1 MPRSNEKIATRR
13 IMHHTHAIAM
23 DFESALERFK
33 EMSQEQGLRLTHQRL
48 EILRELVAA
57 KDHPSAETVFN
68 RVRRR
73 LPTISLDTVYRTLS
87 TFDELGLIMRV
98 PVTGDQGR
106 FDADTSPHHHFVCS
120 RCKSIYDF
128 LWEDFDHLTLPSDS
142 SSLGRVDDRRVVVRG
157 VCQNC
162 LAKTGSTM

>member
-1 MPRSNEKIATRR
+1 MLQ
-13 IMHHTHAIAM
+13 THAMAM
-23 DFESALERFK
+23 DFDSALERFK
-33 EMSQEQGLRLTHQRL
+33 VISQDKGLRLTHQRL
-48 EILRELVAA
+48 EILRELVGA
-57 KDHPSAETVFN
+57 KDHPSAEMVFG

-87 TFDELGLIMRV
+87 TFDDLGIIMRV

-128 LWEDFDHLTLPSDS
+128 MWREFDQLVLPDDS
-142 SSLGRVDDRRVVVRG
+142 EALGRVDDRRVVVRG
-157 VCQNC
+157 VCQEC
-162 LAKTGSTM
+162 LGTQ

>member
-1 MPRSNEKIATRR
+1 MLQAQTMP
-13 IMHHTHAIAM
+13 M
-23 DFESALERFK
+23 DFDSALERFK
-33 EMSQEQGLRLTHQRL
+33 GISQDKGLRLTHQRL
-48 EILRELVAA
+48 EILRELVGA
-57 KDHPSAETVFN
+57 KDHPSAETVFG

-87 TFDELGLIMRV
+87 TFDEVGLIMRV

-128 LWEDFDHLTLPSDS
+128 MWDEFDLLQLPEGSTA
-142 SSLGRVDDRRVVVRG
+142 LGRVDDRRVVVRG
-157 VCQNC
+157 VCEKCAAEKKSQ
-162 LAKTGSTM
+162 

>member
-1 MPRSNEKIATRR
+1 MLQSH
-13 IMHHTHAIAM
+13 MMSM
-23 DFESALERFK
+23 DFDSALDRFK
-33 EMSQEQGLRLTHQRL
+33 EISQEKGLRLTHQRL
-48 EILRELVAA
+48 EILRELVGA
-57 KDHPSAETVFN
+57 KDHPSAEMVFG

-120 RCKSIYDF
+120 RCKAIYDF
-128 LWEDFDHLTLPSDS
+128 MWNEFDQLTLPEDS
-142 SSLGRVDDRRVVVRG
+142 EALGRADDRRVVVRG
-157 VCQNC
+157 VCGLC
-162 LAKTGSTM
+162 LGEPAATN

>member
-1 MPRSNEKIATRR
+1 MSHSPAVV
-13 IMHHTHAIAM
+13 M
-23 DFESALERFK
+23 DFDSALERFK
-33 EMSQEQGLRLTHQRL
+33 DISQEKGLRLTHQRL
-48 EILRELVAA
+48 EILRELVGA
-57 KDHPSAETVFN
+57 KDHPSAETVFG

-87 TFDELGLIMRV
+87 TFDDLGLIMRV

-128 LWEDFDHLTLPSDS
+128 LWEEFDALVLPANPQA
-142 SSLGRVDDRRVVVRG
+142 LGRIADRRVVVRG
-157 VCQNC
+157 LCQAC
-162 LAKTGSTM
+162 LENAPRDC

>member
-1 MPRSNEKIATRR
+1 MLQAQS
-13 IMHHTHAIAM
+13 MVM
-23 DFESALERFK
+23 DFDSALEKFK
-33 EMSQEQGLRLTHQRL
+33 AISQDKGLRLTHQRL
-48 EILRELVAA
+48 EILRELVGA
-57 KDHPSAETVFN
+57 KAHPSAETVFG

-87 TFDELGLIMRV
+87 TFDELGIIMRV

-128 LWEDFDHLTLPSDS
+128 MWNDFDQLILPDDS
-142 SSLGRVDDRRVVVRG
+142 EALGRVDDRRVVVRG
-157 VCQNC
+157 ICHSC
-162 LAKTGSTM
+162 LSDS

>member
-1 MPRSNEKIATRR
+1 ML
-13 IMHHTHAIAM
+13 HAQAMAM
-23 DFESALERFK
+23 DFDTALDRFK
-33 EMSQEQGLRLTHQRL
+33 VVSQDKGLRLTHQRL
-48 EILRELVAA
+48 EILRELVGA
-57 KDHPSAETVFN
+57 KDHPSAEMVFG

-106 FDADTSPHHHFVCS
+106 FDADTSPHHHFVCQ

-128 LWEDFDHLTLPSDS
+128 LWDQFDRLVLPEDSEA
-142 SSLGRVDDRRVVVRG
+142 LGRADDRRVVVRG
-157 VCQNC
+157 VCQGC
-162 LAKTGSTM
+162 LDNGKRDC

>member
-1 MPRSNEKIATRR
+1 MLQTQA
-13 IMHHTHAIAM
+13 MVM
-23 DFESALERFK
+23 DFDSALDKFK
-33 EMSQEQGLRLTHQRL
+33 TISQDKGLRLTHQRL
-48 EILRELVAA
+48 EILRELVGA
-57 KDHPSAETVFN
+57 KDHPSAETVFG

-120 RCKSIYDF
+120 RCRSIYDF
-128 LWEDFDHLTLPSDS
+128 LWDEFDQLVLPDDS
-142 SSLGRVDDRRVVVRG
+142 ESLGHVADRRVVVRG
-157 VCQNC
+157 VCHVC
-162 LAKTGSTM
+162 LNDSRQIS

>member
-1 MPRSNEKIATRR
+1 MLQAQTVV
-13 IMHHTHAIAM
+13 M
-23 DFESALERFK
+23 DFDSALEKFK
-33 EMSQEQGLRLTHQRL
+33 AISQDKGLRLTHQRL
-48 EILRELVAA
+48 EILRELVGA
-57 KDHPSAETVFN
+57 KDHPSAETVFG

-87 TFDELGLIMRV
+87 TFDELGIIMRV

-128 LWEDFDHLTLPSDS
+128 MWSDFDQLVLPSDS
-142 SSLGRVDDRRVVVRG
+142 ESLGRADDRRVVVRG
-157 VCQNC
+157 VCQTC
-162 LAKTGSTM
+162 LSDS

>member
-1 MPRSNEKIATRR
+1 MPL
-13 IMHHTHAIAM
+13 
-23 DFESALERFK
+23 DFDSALDRFK
-33 EMSQEQGLRLTHQRL
+33 GISQENGLRLTHQRL

-57 KDHPSAETVFN
+57 KDHPSAEMVFG

-87 TFDELGLIMRV
+87 TFDDLGLIMRV

-120 RCKSIYDF
+120 QCKAIYDF
-128 LWEDFDHLTLPSDS
+128 FWDEFDALVLPTDS
-142 SSLGRVDDRRVVVRG
+142 TALGRVEDRRVVVRG
-157 VCQNC
+157 VCQRC
-162 LAKTGSTM
+162 LVNRATA

>member
-1 MPRSNEKIATRR
+1 MLQTES
-13 IMHHTHAIAM
+13 AIM
-23 DFESALERFK
+23 DFDSALEMFK
-33 EMSQEQGLRLTHQRL
+33 TISQDKGLRLTHQRL
-48 EILRELVAA
+48 EILRELVEA
-57 KDHPSAETVFN
+57 KDHPSAEMVFG

-87 TFDELGLIMRV
+87 TFDDLGLIMRV

-128 LWEDFDHLTLPSDS
+128 MWDEFDKLILPMDS
-142 SSLGRVDDRRVVVRG
+142 AALGRVDDRRVVVRG
-157 VCQNC
+157 VCQDC
-162 LAKTGSTM
+162 LAGSHRDA

>member
-1 MPRSNEKIATRR
+1 MLQTQSTV
-13 IMHHTHAIAM
+13 M
-23 DFESALERFK
+23 DFDSALERFK
-33 EMSQEQGLRLTHQRL
+33 SISLDKGLRLTHQRL
-48 EILRELVAA
+48 EILRELVGA
-57 KDHPSAETVFN
+57 KDHPSAEMVFG

-120 RCKSIYDF
+120 RCKAIYDF
-128 LWEDFDHLTLPSDS
+128 FWDEFDRLTLPLDS
-142 SSLGRVDDRRVVVRG
+142 EALGRADDRRVVLRG
-157 VCQNC
+157 VCTRCMGEQ
-162 LAKTGSTM
+162 

>member
-1 MPRSNEKIATRR
+1 MLQAPAVP
-13 IMHHTHAIAM
+13 M
-23 DFESALERFK
+23 DFDSALERFK
-33 EMSQEQGLRLTHQRL
+33 GISQEKGLRLTHQRL

-57 KDHPSAETVFN
+57 KDHPSAETVFG
-68 RVRRR
+68 RVRKR

-87 TFDELGLIMRV
+87 TFDEVGLIMRV

-128 LWEDFDHLTLPSDS
+128 LWDEFDCLELPENSKA
-142 SSLGRVDDRRVVVRG
+142 LGRVDDRRVVVRG
-157 VCQNC
+157 VCEKCAADGITN
-162 LAKTGSTM
+162 

>member
-1 MPRSNEKIATRR
+1 MLQTES
-13 IMHHTHAIAM
+13 MAM
-23 DFESALERFK
+23 DFDSALERFK
-33 EMSQEQGLRLTHQRL
+33 AISQDKGLRLTHQRL
-48 EILRELVAA
+48 EILRELVGA
-57 KDHPSAETVFN
+57 KDHPSAEMVFG

-87 TFDELGLIMRV
+87 TFDDLGLIMRV

-128 LWEDFDHLTLPSDS
+128 FWEEFDQLVLPGDS
-142 SSLGRVDDRRVVVRG
+142 EALGRVDDRRVVVRG
-157 VCQNC
+157 VCQEC
-162 LAKTGSTM
+162 LGGSGRDA

>member
-1 MPRSNEKIATRR
+1 
-13 IMHHTHAIAM
+13 MHLQAIPM
-23 DFESALERFK
+23 DFDSALERFK
-33 EMSQEQGLRLTHQRL
+33 VFSQDKGLRLTHQRL
-48 EILRELVAA
+48 EILRELVGA
-57 KDHPSAETVFN
+57 KDHPSAEMVFG

-128 LWEDFDHLTLPSDS
+128 LWDEFDRLQLPGDS
-142 SSLGRVDDRRVVVRG
+142 ESLGRVADRRVVVRG
-157 VCQNC
+157 VCNNC
-162 LAKTGSTM
+162 LGDRLDS

>member
-1 MPRSNEKIATRR
+1 MLQTQA
-13 IMHHTHAIAM
+13 MAM
-23 DFESALERFK
+23 DFDSALERFK
-33 EMSQEQGLRLTHQRL
+33 TISLDKGLRLTHQRL
-48 EILRELVAA
+48 EILRELVGA
-57 KDHPSAETVFN
+57 KDHPSAEMVFG

-120 RCKSIYDF
+120 RCKAIYDF
-128 LWEDFDHLTLPSDS
+128 MWEEFDALSLPLHSE
-142 SSLGRVDDRRVVVRG
+142 SLGRADDRRVVLRG
-157 VCQNC
+157 VCQHC
-162 LAKTGSTM
+162 VGDH

>member
-1 MPRSNEKIATRR
+1 
-13 IMHHTHAIAM
+13 M
-23 DFESALERFK
+23 DFDSALERFK
-33 EMSQEQGLRLTHQRL
+33 GISQEKGLRLTHQRL

-57 KDHPSAETVFN
+57 KDHPSAETVFG
-68 RVRRR
+68 RVRKR

-87 TFDELGLIMRV
+87 TFDEVGLIMRV

-128 LWEDFDHLTLPSDS
+128 LWDEFDSLELPENSKA
-142 SSLGRVDDRRVVVRG
+142 LGRVDDRRVVIRG
-157 VCQNC
+157 VCEKCSADGITN
-162 LAKTGSTM
+162 

>member
-1 MPRSNEKIATRR
+1 MLQSHMAV
-13 IMHHTHAIAM
+13 M
-23 DFESALERFK
+23 DFDSALDRFK
-33 EMSQEQGLRLTHQRL
+33 EISLEKGLRLTHQRL
-48 EILRELVAA
+48 EILRELVEA
-57 KDHPSAETVFN
+57 KDHPSAEMVFG

-120 RCKSIYDF
+120 RCKAIYDF
-128 LWEDFDHLTLPSDS
+128 MWRDFDRLTLPVDS
-142 SSLGRVDDRRVVVRG
+142 ETLGRADDRRVVVRG
-157 VCQNC
+157 VCGVC
-162 LAKTGSTM
+162 LGQPATSSC

>member
-1 MPRSNEKIATRR
+1 MLHSQA
-13 IMHHTHAIAM
+13 MAM
-23 DFESALERFK
+23 DFDSALERFK
-33 EMSQEQGLRLTHQRL
+33 TISQDKGLRLTHQRL
-48 EILRELVAA
+48 EILRELVGA
-57 KDHPSAETVFN
+57 KDHPSAEMVFG

-120 RCKSIYDF
+120 RCKAIYDF
-128 LWEDFDHLTLPSDS
+128 FWDEFDRLTLPLDS
-142 SSLGRVDDRRVVVRG
+142 EALGRADDRRVVVRG
-157 VCQNC
+157 LCTHCMGEQ
-162 LAKTGSTM
+162 

>member
-1 MPRSNEKIATRR
+1 MLQSQA
-13 IMHHTHAIAM
+13 MAM
-23 DFESALERFK
+23 DFDSALEKFK
-33 EMSQEQGLRLTHQRL
+33 AISQDKGLRLTHQRL
-48 EILRELVAA
+48 EILRELVGA
-57 KDHPSAETVFN
+57 KDHPSAETVFG

-87 TFDELGLIMRV
+87 TFDELGIIMRV

-128 LWEDFDHLTLPSDS
+128 MWNDFDRLVLPSDS
-142 SSLGRVDDRRVVVRG
+142 ESLGRVDDRRVVVRG
-157 VCQNC
+157 VCQTC
-162 LAKTGSTM
+162 LSDS

>member
-1 MPRSNEKIATRR
+1 MLHSQA
-13 IMHHTHAIAM
+13 MAM
-23 DFESALERFK
+23 DFDSALERFK
-33 EMSQEQGLRLTHQRL
+33 TISQDKGLRLTHQRL
-48 EILRELVAA
+48 EILRELVGA
-57 KDHPSAETVFN
+57 KDHPSAEMVFG

-120 RCKSIYDF
+120 RCKAIYDF
-128 LWEDFDHLTLPSDS
+128 LWDEFDRLTLPLDS
-142 SSLGRVDDRRVVVRG
+142 EALGRADDRRVVLRG
-157 VCQNC
+157 VCAHCMGEQ
-162 LAKTGSTM
+162 

>member
-1 MPRSNEKIATRR
+1 MLQAPAVP
-13 IMHHTHAIAM
+13 M
-23 DFESALERFK
+23 DFDSALERFK
-33 EMSQEQGLRLTHQRL
+33 GISQEKGLRLTHQRL

-57 KDHPSAETVFN
+57 KDHPSAETVFG
-68 RVRRR
+68 RVRKR

-87 TFDELGLIMRV
+87 TFDEVGLIMRV

-128 LWEDFDHLTLPSDS
+128 LWDEFDSLDLPENSKA
-142 SSLGRVDDRRVVVRG
+142 LGRVDDRRVVVRG
-157 VCQNC
+157 VCEKCATDGITN
-162 LAKTGSTM
+162 

>member
-1 MPRSNEKIATRR
+1 MLHSQS
-13 IMHHTHAIAM
+13 MAM
-23 DFESALERFK
+23 DFDSALERFK
-33 EMSQEQGLRLTHQRL
+33 AISQDKGLRLTHQRL
-48 EILRELVAA
+48 EILRELVGA
-57 KDHPSAETVFN
+57 KDHPSAEMVFG

-87 TFDELGLIMRV
+87 TFDDQGLIMRV

-128 LWEDFDHLTLPSDS
+128 LWGDFDDLVLPGDS
-142 SSLGRVDDRRVVVRG
+142 HGLGRVDDRRVVLRG
-157 VCQNC
+157 VCRDC
-162 LAKTGSTM
+162 LTESNA

>member
-1 MPRSNEKIATRR
+1 MLQTQA
-13 IMHHTHAIAM
+13 MVM
-23 DFESALERFK
+23 DFDSALDKFK
-33 EMSQEQGLRLTHQRL
+33 TISQDKGLRLTHQRL
-48 EILRELVAA
+48 EILRELVGA
-57 KDHPSAETVFN
+57 KDHPSAETVFG

-120 RCKSIYDF
+120 RCRSIYDF
-128 LWEDFDHLTLPSDS
+128 LWDEFDKLVLPDDS
-142 SSLGRVDDRRVVVRG
+142 ESLGNVADRRVVVRG
-157 VCQNC
+157 VCHICLNDNRQN
-162 LAKTGSTM
+162 S

>member
-1 MPRSNEKIATRR
+1 MSHSSSIV
-13 IMHHTHAIAM
+13 M
-23 DFESALERFK
+23 DFDAALDRFK
-33 EMSQEQGLRLTHQRL
+33 DISQEKGLRLTHQRL
-48 EILRELVAA
+48 EILRELVGA
-57 KDHPSAETVFN
+57 KDHPSAEVVFG

-87 TFDELGLIMRV
+87 TFDDLGLVMRV

-128 LWEDFDHLTLPSDS
+128 LWSEFDELELPANSQ
-142 SSLGRVDDRRVVVRG
+142 SLGRTADRRVVVRG
-157 VCQNC
+157 VCQAC
-162 LAKTGSTM
+162 LDGHGADC